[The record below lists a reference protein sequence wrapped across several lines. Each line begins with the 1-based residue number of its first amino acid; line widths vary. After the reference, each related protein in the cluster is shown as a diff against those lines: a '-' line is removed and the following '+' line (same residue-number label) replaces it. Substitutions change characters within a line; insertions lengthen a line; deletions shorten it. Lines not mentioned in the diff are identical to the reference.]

1 MNLFCFLLVFSK
13 MWPGNIAVIRCFDL
27 PYIIRQ
33 IYKNEYII
41 HYKRARDLRDE
52 TFIELFQDEAKR
64 FMGHFIDGTKTNSRK
79 AENLVLLFL
88 SNKHTH
94 TLSLCIN

>member
-1 MNLFCFLLVFSK
+1 MHELRVYSSTLVTHLVHVLIS
-13 MWPGNIAVIRCFDL
+13 WSSS
-27 PYIIRQ
+27 II
-33 IYKNEYII
+33 IKYYTYII
-41 HYKRARDLRDE
+41 HYNRARDLRDE

-94 TLSLCIN
+94 TNSLSV